1 MASFE
6 ALRLI
11 RQKRGELREAGT
23 TQLVEVIQRV
33 RADHANH
40 DFEAALELDAL
51 VGTAVDTADY
61 IQFYRLCIESCI
73 FGHRPIWARTIAYGR
88 KSFVQKLERD
98 AAQCFESSGLME
110 DPPSEAIVEWWDS
123 VAGRTR
129 ALTDAEKLQQAR
141 AAERLSLEH
150 ERKRL
155 RTIGI
160 KREPVWMSIDDNW
173 AGYDILSFDHSAS
186 GVTSRMIEVKST
198 VVSPM
203 RFFLTR
209 NEWKKCLEV
218 GDAYIVHAWDM
229 RSGQLF
235 IRTADQIADHV
246 PEDRGNGLWASVEIR
261 LGSS

>member
-11 RQKRGELREAGT
+11 RQKRGELPEVGA

-40 DFEAALELDAL
+40 DFEAALALDAF
-51 VGTAVDTADY
+51 VEAAADATDY
-61 IQFYRLCIESCI
+61 IRFYRFCIESCI

-98 AAQCFESSGLME
+98 AAQCFEASGLME
-110 DPPSEAIVEWWDS
+110 DPPSEVIVEWWDS

-129 ALTDAEKLQQAR
+129 ALTDAEKLRQAR

-155 RTIGI
+155 RSIGI
-160 KREPVWMSIDDNW
+160 EREPVWMSIDDNW
-173 AGYDILSFDHSAS
+173 AGYDILSFEHSAT
-186 GVTSRMIEVKST
+186 GITSRMIEVKST
-198 VVSPM
+198 MVSPL

-218 GDAYIVHAWDM
+218 GSAYLIHAWDM
-229 RSGQLF
+229 RSEQLF
-235 IRTADQIADHV
+235 VRTAEQIAEHV
-246 PEDRGNGLWASVEIR
+246 PEDRGKGRWASVEIR
-261 LGSS
+261 LGNP